1 MGEGSHSRSFR
12 IRRGVPQGSVLGPVL
27 FILFVDD
34 ITKDLPRG
42 AHASLY
48 ADDLAIWSSSP
59 DPLKASSVVQSS
71 LAVLETWSNLWR
83 LPLNP
88 KKCESSFFST
98 DPHQATFQPRLNL
111 LGFPLLF
118 NPTPKFLGVTFD
130 RTLSFGAHV
139 QSLCSKFYPR
149 NKALRSIATASW
161 GPTKE
166 SLSLLYKAIVR
177 PVLTYASP
185 GWFPFL
191 YNTATNHL
199 EVLHRAA
206 CRVITGCLSSTPSSL
221 LLLEA
226 QLLPLKLTLEHQT
239 LYSFER
245 ALRLPPDFSSL
256 YALAIRNVPCRLKK
270 KPSWRSFFSSATQ
283 PLPSPRESLITCPP
297 FPPWSTTHFT
307 VSPFI
312 PDCTGN
318 STARLQIASSR
329 LSSLPPSDIQVW
341 TDGSVPSLFG
351 PGGAGVYAI
360 CSKCN
365 TSNSLSFSSG
375 PIASSFT
382 AETFALKQGLAWCT
396 SHLMTCKFQS
406 VLFLTDSQS
415 ALSILSSAPSYLL
428 PESLWNVWSLASSL
442 SNNTT
447 LSFQWVPGHA
457 GLPGN
462 EKADLLAKTGA
473 SLPTDAI
480 PSPLPPVIAKV
491 RYSLYRNWRRHISHS
506 HLNFQVPEVSSEELL
521 LSRFIRSELSRLR
534 CHGHSLLL
542 SSYLHRISRK
552 ENSDC
557 SACGHP
563 LQDLNHLLL
572 DCLLNPFA
580 NLSLAPLFLFSI
592 YGPDLGVWPDCWVS
606 AEFLCAPIPRKGSGS
621 TTTTTNG

>member
-1 MGEGSHSRSFR
+1 M
-12 IRRGVPQGSVLGPVL
+12 
-27 FILFVDD
+27 
-34 ITKDLPRG
+34 
-42 AHASLY
+42 
-48 ADDLAIWSSSP
+48 
-59 DPLKASSVVQSS
+59 
-71 LAVLETWSNLWR
+71 
-83 LPLNP
+83 
-88 KKCESSFFST
+88 
-98 DPHQATFQPRLNL
+98 
-111 LGFPLLF
+111 GFPLLF

-149 NKALRSIATASW
+149 HKALRSIATASW

-166 SLSLLYKAIVR
+166 SLSLLYKAFVR

-191 YNTATNHL
+191 CNTATNHL

-226 QLLPLKLTLEHQT
+226 QLPPLKLTLEHQT

-256 YALAIRNVPCRLKK
+256 YTLAIKNVPCRLKK
-270 KPSWRSFFSSATQ
+270 KPSWRSFCSSVTQ

-312 PDCTGN
+312 PDCTGS
-318 STARLQIASSR
+318 STARLQIASNR
-329 LSSLPPSDIQVW
+329 LSSLPPSDIQVL

-351 PGGAGVYAI
+351 PGGAGVYAT

-365 TSNSLSFSSG
+365 TSHSLSFSSG

-382 AETFALKQGLAWCT
+382 AETFALKQGLVWCT
-396 SHLMTCKFQS
+396 SHLTTCNFQS

-447 LSFQWVPGHA
+447 LSF
-457 GLPGN
+457 
-462 EKADLLAKTGA
+462 
-473 SLPTDAI
+473 
-480 PSPLPPVIAKV
+480 
-491 RYSLYRNWRRHISHS
+491 
-506 HLNFQVPEVSSEELL
+506 
-521 LSRFIRSELSRLR
+521 
-534 CHGHSLLL
+534 
-542 SSYLHRISRK
+542 
-552 ENSDC
+552 
-557 SACGHP
+557 
-563 LQDLNHLLL
+563 
-572 DCLLNPFA
+572 
-580 NLSLAPLFLFSI
+580 
-592 YGPDLGVWPDCWVS
+592 
-606 AEFLCAPIPRKGSGS
+606 
-621 TTTTTNG
+621 